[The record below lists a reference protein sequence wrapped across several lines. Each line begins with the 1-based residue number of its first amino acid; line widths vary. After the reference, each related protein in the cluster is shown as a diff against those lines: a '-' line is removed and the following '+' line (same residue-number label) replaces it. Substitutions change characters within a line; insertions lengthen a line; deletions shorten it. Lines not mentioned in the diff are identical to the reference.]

1 MLGLF
6 GTLSLA
12 TRSLSTQRQGTE
24 IAGHNLAN
32 VNNPAYARQR
42 LTIQTAATIP
52 DAVGPQGTGSDATDI
67 RGLRD
72 LLLDR
77 QITSETSVKG
87 SLTAQQKALE
97 YAQADLG
104 QSIDRQT
111 SGAEGA
117 AASGGVGGQ
126 HGLAEEMSSLF
137 NSFQS
142 LSTNPTSTAERQV
155 LLLKA
160 QSVATQFNEVSSRLD
175 SAHQLLDDTVRTD
188 VDQANQY
195 LDEIARLNNQ
205 IVSVEIGD
213 GDKANDLRDT
223 RQQRIEQLAAL
234 VDIQTQEQSTGGV
247 DITIG
252 GVSIISGSNMVDRLE
267 AFDNPAGDTLV
278 RAATAGTTLT
288 LTGGSIQGTI
298 EARDGALSTL
308 QGDIDTLAS
317 QLISEVNAVHTGGY
331 GLQGTT
337 GASFFTGTNAATIQ
351 VNSALTADPSKIQAS
366 AVAGASGDNQIM
378 VQLAQL
384 AQKKVPAL
392 GNETFSQS
400 YGRTVA
406 NLGQSLS
413 SINGQI
419 DNQTTVQEMLTRQR
433 DSVSGVSLD
442 EEMTDLIRYQKAFE
456 ASARLVS
463 MVDEMLDTV
472 LNMKR

>member
-42 LTIQTAATIP
+42 LSIQTAATIP
-52 DAVGPQGTGSDATDI
+52 DAVGPQGTGADAIDI

-77 QITSETSVKG
+77 QIVSETSVKG
-87 SLTAQQKALE
+87 SLEAQQKALQ

-104 QSIDRQT
+104 QSIDRQA
-111 SGAEGA
+111 SGAEGTA
-117 AASGGVGGQ
+117 AAGGVGGQ
-126 HGLAEEMSSLF
+126 HGIAEEMSNLF
-137 NSFQS
+137 NAFQS
-142 LSTNPTSTAERQV
+142 VSTNPTSTAERQV

-160 QSVATQFNEVSSRLD
+160 QGLTTQFNEVSGRL
-175 SAHQLLDDTVRTD
+175 SQAHDLLNDTVRTD

-205 IVSVEIGD
+205 IVAIEIGD
-213 GDKANDLRDT
+213 GDVANDLRDT
-223 RQQRIEQLAAL
+223 RQQRIEQLGAL
-234 VDIQTQEQSTGGV
+234 IDINATEQPTGGV

-252 GVSIISGSNMVDRLE
+252 GVSIISGSNVVDRLE
-267 AFDNPAGDTLV
+267 AFDTAGGDTLV
-278 RAATAGTTLT
+278 RAATAGTTLA
-288 LTGGSIQGTI
+288 LTGGSIHGTI
-298 EARDGALSTL
+298 EARDGALATL
-308 QGDIDTLAS
+308 RGDIDSLAGT
-317 QLISEVNAVHTGGY
+317 LISEVNAIHSPGY

-337 GASFFTGTNAATIQ
+337 GEAFFTGTNAGNIT
-351 VNSALTADPSKIQAS
+351 VNAALKADPGKIQAS
-366 AVAGASGDNQIM
+366 AVAGATGDSQIM
-378 VQLAQL
+378 LALAQL
-384 AQKKVPAL
+384 AEKPIASL
-392 GNETFSQS
+392 ANETLSQS

-413 SINGQI
+413 SLNSQI

-433 DSVSGVSLD
+433 DSYSGVSLD
-442 EEMTDLIRYQKAFE
+442 EEMTDLIRFQKAFE

-472 LNMKR
+472 LHM